1 MKMTS
6 SLPGDVFWMG
16 LVLFKSGDR
25 NVRGNKLG
33 DRGNK
38 RPKKRK
44 KKRRKDFIDYYVCM
58 TVNRILNLSAE
69 CWHLNCHEH
78 RPLYME
84 KYTSFT

>member
-1 MKMTS
+1 
-6 SLPGDVFWMG
+6 MG

-69 CWHLNCHEH
+69 C
-78 RPLYME
+78 
-84 KYTSFT
+84 